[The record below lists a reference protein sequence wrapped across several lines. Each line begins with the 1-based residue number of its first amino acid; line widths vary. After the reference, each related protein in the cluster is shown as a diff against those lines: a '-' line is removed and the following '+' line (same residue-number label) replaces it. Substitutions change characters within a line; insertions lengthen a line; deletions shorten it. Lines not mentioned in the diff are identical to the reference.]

1 MDVLQGRDR
10 AGRLP
15 NARHRCKGNTDQWA
29 RLPDATHRDNLR
41 RTSNFSG
48 IPMPKSARFL
58 PLLGVALLALAACS
72 EAPDSDAGDTTAQA
86 PASDAGAGA
95 DSGSTAQLDYSLPPE
110 DFAADPEAGR
120 SLFRANCMQ
129 CHGEDARGTDQG
141 PPLIHRIYE
150 PSHHPD
156 ITFHRAVALGVHQHH
171 WDFGDMPPVAGVSGE
186 DTAHIIAWIRQE
198 QRAVG
203 ID

>member
-1 MDVLQGRDR
+1 M
-10 AGRLP
+10 P
-15 NARHRCKGNTDQWA
+15 TTA
-29 RLPDATHRDNLR
+29 RL
-41 RTSNFSG
+41 
-48 IPMPKSARFL
+48 L
-58 PLLGVALLALAACS
+58 PAALLALFALTACS
-72 EAPDSDAGDTTAQA
+72 DAPEPDTAAEPPAQA
-86 PASDAGAGA
+86 SGEDSSAA
-95 DSGSTAQLDYSLPPE
+95 SGSTAQLDYSLPPE

-156 ITFHRAVALGVHQHH
+156 ITFHRAVALGVHAHH
-171 WDFGDMPPVAGVSGE
+171 WDFGDMPPVAGVTGE
-186 DTAHIIAWIRQE
+186 ETAHIIAWIRQE

>member
-1 MDVLQGRDR
+1 M
-10 AGRLP
+10 P
-15 NARHRCKGNTDQWA
+15 MPA
-29 RLPDATHRDNLR
+29 RL
-41 RTSNFSG
+41 
-48 IPMPKSARFL
+48 L
-58 PLLGVALLALAACS
+58 PVACLALITLAACS
-72 EAPDSDAGDTTAQA
+72 EAPDSDTGDEAAQA
-86 PASDAGAGA
+86 PAGESNAA
-95 DSGSTAQLDYSLPPE
+95 SGSTAQLDYSLPPE
-110 DFAADPEAGR
+110 GFDAEPEAGR
-120 SLFRANCMQ
+120 SLFRANCME

-141 PPLIHRIYE
+141 PPLLHRIYE

-171 WDFGDMPPVAGVSGE
+171 WEFGEMPPVAGVSGE

>member
-1 MDVLQGRDR
+1 MTRYLTLLLAPTLLVL
-10 AGRLP
+10 AGCSD
-15 NARHRCKGNTDQWA
+15 A
-29 RLPDATHRDNLR
+29 PDAT
-41 RTSNFSG
+41 
-48 IPMPKSARFL
+48 
-58 PLLGVALLALAACS
+58 
-72 EAPDSDAGDTTAQA
+72 SDERADT
-86 PASDAGAGA
+86 PASDRQ
-95 DSGSTAQLDYSLPPE
+95 TAEGPTTQPEYTLPPE
-110 DFAADPEAGR
+110 DFQAEPEAGR
-120 SLFRANCMQ
+120 SLFRQNCMQ

-156 ITFHRAVALGVHQHH
+156 ITFHRAAALGVHQHH
-171 WDFGDMPPVAGVSGE
+171 WEFGDMPPVAGISGE

>member
-1 MDVLQGRDR
+1 MPTPV
-10 AGRLP
+10 RL
-15 NARHRCKGNTDQWA
+15 
-29 RLPDATHRDNLR
+29 LPVVCL
-41 RTSNFSG
+41 
-48 IPMPKSARFL
+48 
-58 PLLGVALLALAACS
+58 ALLTLAACS
-72 EAPDSDAGDTTAQA
+72 EAPDSDTGDAAAQA
-86 PASDAGAGA
+86 PASESNAA
-95 DSGSTAQLDYSLPPE
+95 SGSTAQLDYSLPPE

-120 SLFRANCMQ
+120 SLFQSNCMQ
-129 CHGEDARGTDQG
+129 CHGEEARGTDQG

-171 WDFGDMPPVAGVSGE
+171 WEFGEMPPVAGVSGE

>member
-1 MDVLQGRDR
+1 MMT
-10 AGRLP
+10 A
-15 NARHRCKGNTDQWA
+15 ART
-29 RLPDATHRDNLR
+29 
-41 RTSNFSG
+41 
-48 IPMPKSARFL
+48 
-58 PLLGVALLALAACS
+58 LLLTLAVAALAACS
-72 EAPDSDAGDTTAQA
+72 DH
-86 PASDAGAGA
+86 DAGAPGA
-95 DSGSTAQLDYSLPPE
+95 DPGGEAETGAAQGSTAGIEYRLPPE

-120 SLFRANCMQ
+120 ALFRSNCME
-129 CHGEDARGTDQG
+129 CHGADARGTDQG

-171 WDFGDMPPVAGVSGE
+171 WDFGDMPPVPGVSGE
-186 DTAHIIAWIRQE
+186 DTAHIIAWIREE